1 MASEEKSKQVFCQNE
16 HGKFENKTANVEVD
30 PDIEQLRRENQEL
43 KEKLQAIQDQSA
55 SEAHA
60 APKCAAAEPKTANA
74 KGKMSAS
81 CEDLTAETKEGRS
94 SRGRSPVR
102 SNSCRTPYGPEKYW
116 NWYGSQDLP
125 CEYNPYCYSKYAGG
139 PCDCV
144 SHPVN
149 DEYLADMLYRYPDYF
164 GTRDNFWSA
173 RARAKSYDDIN
184 RILEV
189 NSLYDNNYP
198 PRRWRPRTRSMEPS
212 AIVHP
217 AVSVQSPVWDPYF
230 TSWKYSGGPRIP
242 FRPRSV
248 WDLCVGMKV
257 SMHRSDGRLSR
268 GTIRWIGLLPNLV
281 GEYVGV
287 ELETQTGRHDGYLN
301 GVRYF
306 KCKEK
311 CGIFVKFSKI
321 IMAWR

>member
-1 MASEEKSKQVFCQNE
+1 MAEDKPKQVFCQNE
-16 HGKFENKTANVEVD
+16 HGKFENKTSSLEQDV
-30 PDIEQLRRENQEL
+30 DIEELRRENQLL
-43 KEKLQAIQDQSA
+43 KEKLNAIQKDAEVKPPKATATTSGARAKTLSA
-55 SEAHA
+55 SSDDLATS
-60 APKCAAAEPKTANA
+60 AEKP
-74 KGKMSAS
+74 
-81 CEDLTAETKEGRS
+81 
-94 SRGRSPVR
+94 RGRSPSR
-102 SNSCRTPYGPEKYW
+102 SNSCSRNQRPDKYW
-116 NWYGSQDLP
+116 QWYNGAPGAPGDLP
-125 CEYNPYCYSKYAGG
+125 CQYNPHCYSNGYGNG
-139 PCDCV
+139 YE
-144 SHPVN
+144 

-164 GTRDNFWSA
+164 GQRNPQWSA
-173 RARAKSYDDIN
+173 RSRAKSYDDIN

-189 NSLYDNNYP
+189 NALYDNNY
-198 PRRWRPRTRSMEPS
+198 PRRWRPRTRSMEGHVIPPGPTVPVVGPTPLGPS
-212 AIVHP
+212 
-217 AVSVQSPVWDPYF
+217 VWDPYF
-230 TSWKYSGGPRIP
+230 STWKYSGGPRIP

-311 CGIFVKFSKI
+311 CGIFVKFSKV

>member
-1 MASEEKSKQVFCQNE
+1 VFDEARVCENNENNSNEHVKFDNSCAMAS
-16 HGKFENKTANVEVD
+16 D
-30 PDIEQLRRENQEL
+30 PDFDIEELRRENQLL
-43 KEKLQAIQDQSA
+43 KEKLSAIQMQQEPSAPPLEPCSSKPPRASNNSKKSA
-55 SEAHA
+55 S
-60 APKCAAAEPKTANA
+60 T
-74 KGKMSAS
+74 
-81 CEDLTAETKEGRS
+81 EDLTADSREKIT
-94 SRGRSPVR
+94 RGRSASG
-102 SNSCRTPYGPEKYW
+102 SNRHNKYW
-116 NWYGSQDLP
+116 QWYNSPDMP
-125 CEYNPYCYSKYAGG
+125 CDYNPYCYSGNGYME
-139 PCDCV
+139 
-144 SHPVN
+144 

-164 GTRDNFWSA
+164 SRNNYYHHPKSA
-173 RARAKSYDDIN
+173 RARAKSYDDLN

-189 NSLYDNNYP
+189 NAMYDSSY
-198 PRRWRPRTRSMEPS
+198 PRRWHPRTRSMEGGRLILFGVAATPGMVAPS
-212 AIVHP
+212 
-217 AVSVQSPVWDPYF
+217 VWDPYF

-248 WDLCVGMKV
+248 WDLSVGMKV

-301 GVRYF
+301 GIRYF

-321 IMAWR
+321 IMVWR

>member
-1 MASEEKSKQVFCQNE
+1 MASDDKSKQMFCQNE
-16 HGKFENKTANVEVD
+16 HGKFENKTAAVDVD
-30 PDIEQLRRENQEL
+30 PDLEQLRRENQQL
-43 KEKLQAIQDQSA
+43 KEKLLAIQNDQSA
-55 SEAHA
+55 TDT
-60 APKCAAAEPKTANA
+60 CAAKSACT
-74 KGKMSAS
+74 KGKVSAS
-81 CEDLTAETKEGRS
+81 TEDLTTETKEGRS
-94 SRGRSPVR
+94 SRGRSPIR
-102 SNSCRTPYGPEKYW
+102 SSSFSRPYRS
-116 NWYGSQDLP
+116 WYGSQDLP
-125 CEYNPYCYSKYAGG
+125 CDYNPYCYSKFDEY
-139 PCDCV
+139 PQ
-144 SHPVN
+144 

-164 GTRDNFWSA
+164 GARDNLWSA
-173 RARAKSYDDIN
+173 RSRAKSYDDIN

-189 NSLYDNNYP
+189 NAHYDSNYP

-212 AIVHP
+212 AVPLIHP
-217 AVSVQSPVWDPYF
+217 DVRVAPPPVWDPYF

-268 GTIRWIGLLPNLV
+268 GTIRWIGLLPNLI

-301 GVRYF
+301 GIRYF

>member
-1 MASEEKSKQVFCQNE
+1 MADDEHICENNDNNEHVKFESPCAMASEHDF
-16 HGKFENKTANVEVD
+16 
-30 PDIEQLRRENQEL
+30 DIEELRRENQLL
-43 KEKLQAIQDQSA
+43 KEKLTAIQLQQEPSAPPLEPCASKPPRASSATKKSA
-55 SEAHA
+55 S
-60 APKCAAAEPKTANA
+60 
-74 KGKMSAS
+74 S
-81 CEDLTAETKEGRS
+81 EDLTAEGREKQ
-94 SRGRSPVR
+94 SRGRTASGSSSRYKPD
-102 SNSCRTPYGPEKYW
+102 KYW
-116 NWYGSQDLP
+116 NWYNSPDMP
-125 CEYNPYCYSKYAGG
+125 CNYNPYCYSRNG
-139 PCDCV
+139 PG
-144 SHPVN
+144 N
-149 DEYLADMLYRYPDYF
+149 GYMEDEYMADMLYRYPDYF
-164 GTRDNFWSA
+164 SRNNYYHPKSA
-173 RARAKSYDDIN
+173 RTRAKSYDDLN

-189 NSLYDNNYP
+189 NAMYESNY
-198 PRRWRPRTRSMEPS
+198 PRRWHPRTRSMEGGLLTPH
-212 AIVHP
+212 APVDAAP
-217 AVSVQSPVWDPYF
+217 GLVAGAVWDPYF
-230 TSWKYSGGPRIP
+230 SSWKYSGGPRIP

-301 GVRYF
+301 GIRYF